1 VKRILRQRKPLAAY
15 LRLSVDRDGRKIG
28 YDVQRAAIQAW
39 AQRNGHT
46 IGKWYQDKDLTAAD
60 RKVQRPEYEQMLTD
74 VDAGTWGGI
83 VVWKLDRL
91 VRLAYEF
98 ERCLR
103 MLEDARGVLFTVE
116 PDISTDPDN
125 FVGPIMMRILIMV
138 AEMEIANMKARARG
152 HRLERAERGMF
163 NGGGPRPFGFV
174 GAIKDDEDRYVNVG
188 EAGVR
193 HDEAEAGLL
202 REAARRIAWEGGG
215 WTDVLKE
222 WAGRSEPVV
231 GTTGKPMAVTTL
243 RTILTSNRII
253 GLREYAVENP
263 DTGEILQLTS
273 KAVWEPII
281 NKPTWDRLRSLARRR
296 APTGP
301 KSTYLLSGHARC
313 GTCDMPLGGRHRYI
327 KDRDEHVWSYIC
339 KKTTQDTNEGG
350 HCGKLDIRQ
359 GPVDDIIRATVLE
372 LFSATP
378 RIVQELQAIPAEL
391 DAELDIA
398 YATIEETE
406 HLMMDLARRVAL
418 PRGHRDRIGAKEWD
432 QMREPLAEQL
442 EEAELTVRRLSSRR
456 RVPSPSKTDLDQL
469 EGWYDGLELAQRQAV
484 VQLLIPEVII
494 NPGHSGPRFNPRRVV
509 LRTARS
515 EKP

>member
-202 REAARRIAWEGGG
+202 REAARRIAWEGWG

-273 KAVWEPII
+273 KAVWEP
-281 NKPTWDRLRSLARRR
+281 
-296 APTGP
+296 TG
-301 KSTYLLSGHARC
+301 
-313 GTCDMPLGGRHRYI
+313 
-327 KDRDEHVWSYIC
+327 
-339 KKTTQDTNEGG
+339 
-350 HCGKLDIRQ
+350 
-359 GPVDDIIRATVLE
+359 
-372 LFSATP
+372 SA
-378 RIVQELQAIPAEL
+378 A
-391 DAELDIA
+391 
-398 YATIEETE
+398 
-406 HLMMDLARRVAL
+406 
-418 PRGHRDRIGAKEWD
+418 
-432 QMREPLAEQL
+432 
-442 EEAELTVRRLSSRR
+442 
-456 RVPSPSKTDLDQL
+456 
-469 EGWYDGLELAQRQAV
+469 
-484 VQLLIPEVII
+484 
-494 NPGHSGPRFNPRRVV
+494 
-509 LRTARS
+509 
-515 EKP
+515 